1 MNPLTVLYRDRLAGL
16 TGGLLARLLVAW
28 LVLWNPARP
37 IESLA
42 RLGEVAADWTE
53 GTQAVAAAESA
64 AYLAA
69 LTASAHRVPL
79 ARVGPF
85 AIPAGLIGVAASGQP
100 LGQLTGLA
108 PAVWWARIAAG
119 ADRADAAHAAAEWL
133 GRVAGS
139 ETYRAANET
148 VLHNAR
154 HDRRMTGRTARETR
168 SGACDFCRELADRG
182 YGPATAGF
190 SAHGHCRC
198 TATPEIG
205 AMTR

>member
-1 MNPLTVLYRDRLAGL
+1 MNPLTALYRDRLAGL

-42 RLGEVAADWTE
+42 RLGELAADWTE

-85 AIPAGLIGVAASGQP
+85 AIPAGLIGDRRERAA
-100 LGQLTGLA
+100 A
-108 PAVWWARIAAG
+108 RPANRARPGRMVGSDRRRGRPRQRRARRRRMARPG
-119 ADRADAAHAAAEWL
+119 RRVRNLPGGECDRAAQRAARSPDDGPHGPRYPA
-133 GRVAGS
+133 GRVRFLPRAGRS
-139 ETYRAANET
+139 R
-148 VLHNAR
+148 LR
-154 HDRRMTGRTARETR
+154 PGDRRVFRARALPMHGDARDRTMTQ
-168 SGACDFCRELADRG
+168 
-182 YGPATAGF
+182 
-190 SAHGHCRC
+190 
-198 TATPEIG
+198 
-205 AMTR
+205 